1 MISSMTGF
9 GRAEFSSD
17 NRKITVELKSV
28 NHKYFDVN
36 IKMPRKFN
44 AFEGKIRNLLKKYAV
59 RGKIDMFITFED
71 RSESF
76 SNLFYNS
83 ILAGEYFN
91 YYKLISEEFG
101 IENDIRTSLIAR
113 APEVLSLEDGEIKE
127 DEIWEE
133 LSATLSEAFAAFKE
147 ARTREGEALKADIL
161 LKLEDME
168 KHVAF
173 IEERLPQIIEEY
185 KAKLK
190 ENVKELLENNI
201 IDEARIAGEVVM
213 YSDKI
218 AVDEELVRL
227 KSHIKNMTATL
238 NRGGAVGRNLDFIAQ
253 EMNREANTILSKSGD
268 IDVTNCGI
276 ELKTLIEKIRE
287 QVQNIE

>member
-71 RSESF
+71 RSENF

-168 KHVAF
+168 RHVAF